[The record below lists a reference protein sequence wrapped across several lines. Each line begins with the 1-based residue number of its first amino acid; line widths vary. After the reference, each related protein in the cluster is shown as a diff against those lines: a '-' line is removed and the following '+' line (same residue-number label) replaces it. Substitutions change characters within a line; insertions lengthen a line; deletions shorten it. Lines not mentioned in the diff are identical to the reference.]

1 MRVEVLS
8 DHGGQQLAQ
17 TGRQLRAADTNVVA
31 RQRSYQRAQQ
41 DLESSRR
48 AKSFWRRL
56 FAFSTPTEQ
65 QALAQTENAWQ
76 GVQQAVAGREQLDQ
90 RVRQQAAGVQG
101 ELDLVLG
108 LSGLDD
114 SWTMLRGYRN
124 RRGETDS
131 VLVGPLGVWAVE
143 VKRRRVRVHA
153 VGEQWWYEKLSARG
167 NVVEAGWAVDGGGRT
182 WARQVND
189 VADDLAAWLAR
200 NGHPTRIRTAVM
212 LMHEQA
218 QFGRC
223 EHLTVTMI
231 GTHPAQLLDAIG
243 RYASPLTAG
252 ECQQIV
258 ALICRDHRFHEQR
271 RNRPRRGD

>member
-17 TGRQLRAADTNVVA
+17 SGQWLQAAEANVA
-31 RQRSYQRAQQ
+31 AWQHSYQRARQ
-41 DLESSRR
+41 DLESSRQK
-48 AKSFWRRL
+48 KSFWKRL
-56 FAFSTPTEQ
+56 FDLSTPTEQ
-65 QALAQTENAWQ
+65 QALAQTRNAWHGMQ
-76 GVQQAVAGREQLDQ
+76 HADAGREQIDQ
-90 RVRQQAAGVQG
+90 RMRQQAAGVQG
-101 ELDLVLG
+101 EQQLAWS

-143 VKRRRVRVHA
+143 VKRRRVRLHA
-153 VGEQWWYEKLSARG
+153 VGDKWWYEKLSARG
-167 NVVEAGWAVDGGGRT
+167 NVVETEWAVDGGGRS

-189 VADDLAAWLAR
+189 VAADLAAWLMR
-200 NGHPTRIRTAVM
+200 NGHPIQIRTAVM

-223 EHLTVTMI
+223 EQLTVTMI
-231 GTHPAQLLDAIG
+231 GIHPAQLLDAIR
-243 RYASPLTAG
+243 RYASPLNSS
-252 ECQQIV
+252 ECEQIV
-258 ALICRDHRFHEQR
+258 TLIRRDHHFHHER
-271 RNRPRRGD
+271 RNRPRRN